1 MRRFITLLVLVALAG
16 GGVGFWYWRA
26 HASQGSTY
34 RTAAVERGYLEAVIG
49 ATGTLEPEEVIDV
62 GAQVAGRIERFGL
75 DPSGTTGTDAVLAS
89 ASTVG
94 LPAAP
99 LGKGPL
105 LTPFALCPTSA
116 STKTIDYGSR
126 VEKGTIL
133 AQLDQSLYLAQRN
146 SAKAN
151 LEKTK
156 ADLLQKQAVLVAAE
170 RDWLRSQDL
179 AIRKA
184 LATADYD
191 TSRAGYETAR
201 ANVEVS
207 KAAIAQ
213 AAADLQ
219 TAETNLDYTT
229 IRSPVKG
236 VVIDRRVNVGQ
247 TVVASLQAPS
257 LFLLAKDLS
266 KLQVWASVNE
276 ADIGQIKIGQPVRFT
291 VDALPGK
298 VFYGKVLRQGD
309 YQTRLNA
316 SMTQNVVTYTVVIS
330 TDNSKGELLPYLTAN
345 VQFIANEKSD
355 ALLVPN
361 AALRWRPQVSLVAP
375 DIRDAYARSLRQKQN
390 QKAAAAQQGGAPAP
404 APAAEKERHDRGMV
418 WVADG
423 GFVRP
428 VRVQIGLSD
437 GTSTE
442 ILGGDLHEGMHVVT
456 GEARQDNGDHDANPF
471 APKLFG
477 GKKQQ

>member
-1 MRRFITLLVLVALAG
+1 MALASG
-16 GGVGFWYWRA
+16 GLGFWYWHV
-26 HASQGSTY
+26 HANQATAF
-34 RTAAVERGYLEAVIG
+34 RTATVERGYLEAVIG

-62 GAQVAGRIERFGL
+62 GAQVAGRIETFGQDL
-75 DPSGTTGTDAVLAS
+75 SGSTGTWPSLGAC
-89 ASTVG
+89 TVG
-94 LPAAP
+94 LTAAAF
-99 LGKGPL
+99 GQGPVL
-105 LTPFALCPTSA
+105 APFALIPGNT
-116 STKTIDYGSR
+116 TNKTIDYGSK

-151 LEKTK
+151 LEKAK
-156 ADLLQKQAVLVAAE
+156 ADLLQKQALLVAAE
-170 RDWLRSQDL
+170 RDWLRTQEL
-179 AIRKA
+179 ALRKA
-184 LATADYD
+184 LANADYD
-191 TSRAGYETAR
+191 TSRAAYETAT

-219 TAETNLDYTT
+219 TAETNLNYTT

-298 VFYGKVLRQGD
+298 VFQGKVLRQGD

-345 VQFIANEKSD
+345 VQFIASEKSN
-355 ALLVPN
+355 ALMVPN
-361 AALRWRPQVSLVAP
+361 AALRWRPQVNQVAP
-375 DIRDAYARSLRQKQN
+375 DIREAYARTLRQKQS
-390 QKAAAAQQGGAPAP
+390 QKAAAQQGGAPAQVP
-404 APAAEKERHDRGMV
+404 ATQKDRHDRGHV
-418 WVADG
+418 WVEDG
-423 GFVRP
+423 GFVCP

-437 GTSTE
+437 GASTE
-442 ILGGDLHEGMHVVT
+442 ILGGDLHEGMQVVT
-456 GEARQDNGDHDANPF
+456 GEARQDNGDNDTNPF
-471 APKLFG
+471 TPKLFNN
-477 GKKQQ
+477 KKQQ